1 MPFIGGE
8 HASIGPSLGGGG
20 QVDCRY

>member
-8 HASIGPSLGGGG
+8 HYVGRLGKRR
-20 QVDCRY
+20 VEK

>member
-8 HASIGPSLGGGG
+8 HYVGWLGKRR
-20 QVDCRY
+20 VEK